1 MSTNTI
7 NTSCPPCTP
16 LSLLPLFF
24 RQLDIAISW
33 IKGVLKHPLMA
44 NPIGLPCSY
53 GIVEERG
60 SESFVTIEV
69 IIIIT
74 IIMPEFS

>member
-1 MSTNTI
+1 
-7 NTSCPPCTP
+7 
-16 LSLLPLFF
+16 
-24 RQLDIAISW
+24 
-33 IKGVLKHPLMA
+33 MA

-69 IIIIT
+69 IIIIIIT

>member
-1 MSTNTI
+1 
-7 NTSCPPCTP
+7 
-16 LSLLPLFF
+16 
-24 RQLDIAISW
+24 
-33 IKGVLKHPLMA
+33 MA

-69 IIIIT
+69 IIIIIIIIIIT